1 MSSDLGLIDLP
12 NIKAHG
18 RRVIYE
24 VELLSI
30 SPTTTVAT
38 FHYLD
43 LNGDK
48 KISAEEAESLVKMF
62 MKALTTDIGIDVK
75 TLVSFFMTLHD
86 KDGDGQISDTEFLDS
101 VQMNEKVLSTFGLKE
116 EL

>member
-1 MSSDLGLIDLP
+1 MPSAKPD
-12 NIKAHG
+12 G

-24 VELLSI
+24 VELLGI
-30 SPTTTVAT
+30 SATTTVAT
-38 FHYLD
+38 FDYLD

-48 KISAEEAESLVKMF
+48 RISAEEAESLVRMF
-62 MKALTTDIGIDVK
+62 MKALSTDIGIDVK

-101 VQMNEKVLSTFGLKE
+101 VQVNEKVLSTFGLKE